1 LVGQKGAL
9 PDVFWFNLQIM
20 VAIANVKLCE
30 QVTASELVNQ
40 LRYEWEWIMIL
51 DSPLV
56 KLAVVV
62 DRSEFSAFLFD
73 EEERCYIW
81 AL

>member
-1 LVGQKGAL
+1 
-9 PDVFWFNLQIM
+9 M

-30 QVTASELVNQ
+30 QVTASESVNQ

-56 KLAVVV
+56 KLTVVI
-62 DRSEFSAFLFD
+62 DRSEFSAFLLD
-73 EEERCYIW
+73 EEERCCIW